1 MDDIITLDYGSG
13 GQKTAELIASVFVRA
28 FDTAPLTALGDAA
41 HVPGASSLAMTTDS
55 FVVDPLFF
63 PGGDIGRLAI
73 CGTVNDLLVS
83 GALPQYL
90 SFSCIIEEGLP
101 LAVLQRVAASAAQE
115 ACACHVSVVTGD
127 TKVVPR
133 GHGDGLYLN
142 TSGVGFCIRNDL
154 CAARIQAG
162 DVVLVS
168 GDVGRHAMAVM
179 LARHDLGLDGTLSSD
194 CAPLTEA
201 AQALMAFEGLRI
213 MRDPTRGGLAGVLCE
228 FVQGLPLGMEL
239 FARDIPVHESVSA
252 ACDMLGI
259 DPLYCACE
267 GRLVAVISP
276 QEAECALER
285 LRALPNGEHAAI
297 IGTITA
303 QYPGRVVLRT
313 TLGAGRILMPLA
325 GAQLPR
331 IC

>member
-13 GQKTAELIASVFVRA
+13 GQKTAQLIASVFIQA
-28 FDTAPLTALGDAA
+28 FDNAPLAALGDAA
-41 HVPGASSLAMTTDS
+41 HVPGASRLAMTTDS

-63 PGGDIGRLAI
+63 PGGDIGRLAV
-73 CGTVNDLLVS
+73 CGTVNDLFVS
-83 GALPQYL
+83 GAKPQYL

-101 LAVLQRVAASAAQE
+101 LATLQRVAASAAQE
-115 ACACHVSVVTGD
+115 ARACDVRIVTGD

-142 TSGVGFCIRNDL
+142 TSGIGFCVRDDL
-154 CAARIQAG
+154 CPARIRTG
-162 DVVLVS
+162 DAVLVS
-168 GDVGRHAMAVM
+168 GDIGRHAMAVM
-179 LARHDLGLDGTLSSD
+179 LARHDLGLTGTLTSD
-194 CAPLTEA
+194 CAPLTDA
-201 AQALMAFEGLRI
+201 AQALTALAGLRV

-228 FVQGLPLGMEL
+228 FVHGLPVGIEL
-239 FARDIPVHESVSA
+239 AEGDIPVHESVSA

-267 GRLVAVISP
+267 GRLVAVIDPKDAP
-276 QEAECALER
+276 QALEA
-285 LRALPNGEHAAI
+285 LHALPDGEHAAV
-297 IGTITA
+297 IGAVTA
-303 QYPGRVVLRT
+303 QYPGRVILRT
-313 TLGAGRILMPLA
+313 ALGTGRILTQLA